1 MNYIMLPAKAAYQQ
15 KWPAFS
21 CT

>member
-1 MNYIMLPAKAAYQQ
+1 MLPAKAAYQQ
-15 KWPAFS
+15 KWSALS